1 MLDWAIVA
9 ARLLQFI
16 CALVLFGLS
25 LFSVYGFQ
33 NEYRS
38 AASARWVW
46 PQYSVAI
53 AAAGALLSLFWWV
66 AALATTYFPNAAPFD
81 PSAMWIVLSATSFGR
96 VASLR
101 AGLLVLSI
109 ITLFAFGQSRTGW
122 IVQSILGA
130 LIVASFAWTGHGN
143 YDSGW
148 QGVLHI
154 SADVLHLL
162 SAGVWI
168 GALVALGILILRSL
182 ATNAAKNADAVLN
195 GLEQF
200 SGIGPMIVAVLILS
214 GLVNSWFLVG
224 IAQWSALFTTGYGI
238 ALTIKLI
245 LFGGMLLLAAI
256 NRYRLS
262 PALVSDLEKGLSPA
276 RVLRRLRV
284 AALTELGLSIIV
296 LSTVALMGTWEPPV
310 AS

>member
-1 MLDWAIVA
+1 MLDWAIVS
-9 ARLLQFI
+9 ARFLQFV
-16 CALVLFGLS
+16 CTLVLFGLS
-25 LFSVYGFQ
+25 LFHLYGLQ
-33 NEYRS
+33 NQYRG
-38 AASARWVW
+38 AGVVRWAW
-46 PQYSVAI
+46 PQYGVAI
-53 AAAGALLSLFWWV
+53 AAAGALLGLFWWV
-66 AALATTYFPNAAPFD
+66 AALAATYFPNAASFD
-81 PSAMWIVLSATSFGR
+81 PSAMWVVLSATSFGQ
-96 VASLR
+96 VAFFR
-101 AGLLVLSI
+101 AGMLALSI
-109 ITLFAFGQSRTGW
+109 ITLFAFWQSRTGW

-148 QGVLHI
+148 QGVLHL
-154 SADVLHLL
+154 SADAVHLL

-168 GALVALGILILRSL
+168 GALVPLGILILRSL
-182 ATNAAKNADAVLN
+182 ATNAAKDADVVIH

-224 IAQWSALFTTGYGI
+224 IAQWSALFTSGYGI

-262 PALVSDLEKGLSPA
+262 PALVTAVENTRSPA
-276 RVLRRLRV
+276 RVLRSLR
-284 AALTELGLSIIV
+284 AALLFELGLSV
-296 LSTVALMGTWEPPV
+296 LVLAAVALLGTWEPPI
-310 AS
+310 AG